1 MGCNKP
7 IPFLLI
13 KTKQVKKQYAHNYR
27 IIKETIVLSEEE
39 QMKQAHFNGYVNNI
53 CNELKRARDKD
64 ELIDTL
70 KYIAKSVENY
80 YKDL

>member
-1 MGCNKP
+1 MK
-7 IPFLLI
+7 
-13 KTKQVKKQYAHNYR
+13 KTNAHNYK
-27 IIKETIVLSEEE
+27 IVKETIVLSEEE
-39 QMKQAHFNGYVNNI
+39 QIKQAQLNAYVNNI

-70 KYIAKSVENY
+70 KCITKSVETY